1 MASKDDQTQEKE
13 PEKGKSKLKL
23 ILIISAA
30 VILAVGGTAAFFLFT
45 QGGHEKKEAAK
56 TEKEGAPVIFELEP
70 FIVNIY
76 DGQELRYLRVKVE
89 MEVSG
94 GEEGKAEMTARKA
107 QMRDTILVLLSAK
120 TLLDVRDQQGKNQ
133 LRQEIFSALSKIL
146 PAGKVQ
152 KVYFTDFV
160 VQ

>member
-1 MASKDDQTQEKE
+1 MASKDEQPEEKAPE
-13 PEKGKSKLKL
+13 KEKGKMKI
-23 ILIISAA
+23 ILIIAGA
-30 VILAVGGTAAFFLFT
+30 VILTAGVTFGIVKYTGGSHSKGAET
-45 QGGHEKKEAAK
+45 K
-56 TEKEGAPVIFELEP
+56 TEKPGNPVILPLDP

-94 GEEGKAEMTARKA
+94 EEAKAELGARQA
-107 QMRDTILVLLSAK
+107 QIRDTILVLLSTK
-120 TLLDVRDQQGKNQ
+120 TMLDVRDQQGKNQ
-133 LRQEIFSALSKIL
+133 LRQEIFNAVGKLL
-146 PAGKVQ
+146 PPGKVQ